1 MIKLSHHWHLVAFVG
16 AVSLLNATVP
26 PSTLAFERVS
36 ILHGEPWRIITG
48 NLVHT
53 NTMHALLNLGS
64 CVAIYS
70 LFCDH
75 LDRCRLFTL
84 MTLLWLSVGLGI
96 WWWCPQTE
104 WYMGLSGSLHGLFAW
119 GAVQDIRTGR
129 RTSGWMLLAGL
140 LMKLF
145 WDHYTGGQGLIS
157 EMIDARVH
165 IGSHLLGSVT
175 GIVLS
180 LCSLRFTLSAL

>member
-1 MIKLSHHWHLVAFVG
+1 
-16 AVSLLNATVP
+16 
-26 PSTLAFERVS
+26 
-36 ILHGEPWRIITG
+36 
-48 NLVHT
+48 
-53 NTMHALLNLGS
+53 
-64 CVAIYS
+64 
-70 LFCDH
+70 
-75 LDRCRLFTL
+75 
-84 MTLLWLSVGLGI
+84 
-96 WWWCPQTE
+96 
-104 WYMGLSGSLHGLFAW
+104 MGLSGSLHGLFAW
-119 GAVQDIRTGR
+119 GAAQDIRTGR

-180 LCSLRFTLSAL
+180 LCSLRFTLSALWHVGTKRQTM

>member
-1 MIKLSHHWHLVAFVG
+1 MFKLSPHWPLVALVG
-16 AVSLLNATVP
+16 AVSLLNVAAP
-26 PSTLAFERVS
+26 SSTLAFERAS
-36 ILHGEPWRIITG
+36 ILHGELWRIITG

-53 NTMHALLNLGS
+53 NTSHLLLNLGS
-64 CVAIYS
+64 VLAIYS

-84 MTLLWLSVGLGI
+84 MTLLWLAVGLGI

-119 GAVQDIRTGR
+119 GAVQDIWAGR

-145 WDHYTGGQGLIS
+145 WDHYTRG
-157 EMIDARVH
+157 AR
-165 IGSHLLGSVT
+165 LDF
-175 GIVLS
+175 
-180 LCSLRFTLSAL
+180 RND